1 MQATFLEKEKTG
13 LLDGE
18 VERSFLKKDNLSIA
32 LALHDVFNQNNGF
45 LQEYSATA
53 LTQTYQKTL
62 GRYAMLSLRYRFDSK
77 KD

>member
-1 MQATFLEKEKTG
+1 M
-13 LLDGE
+13 LDCE

-32 LALHDVFNQNNGF
+32 LALHDIFNQNNGF

-62 GRYAMLSLRYRFDSK
+62 GRYAMLSFRYRFDTK

>member
-1 MQATFLEKEKTG
+1 M
-13 LLDGE
+13 LDCE

-32 LALHDVFNQNNGF
+32 LALHDIFNQNNGF

-53 LTQTYQKTL
+53 LTQTYQQTL
-62 GRYAMLSLRYRFDSK
+62 GRYAMLLLRYRFDTK

>member
-1 MQATFLEKEKTG
+1 M
-13 LLDGE
+13 LDYE

-53 LTQTYQKTL
+53 LTQTYQ
-62 GRYAMLSLRYRFDSK
+62 
-77 KD
+77 

>member
-1 MQATFLEKEKTG
+1 M
-13 LLDGE
+13 LDGE

-32 LALHDVFNQNNGF
+32 LALHDIFNQNNGF

-62 GRYAMLSLRYRFDSK
+62 GRYAMLTLKYRFNTK

>member
-1 MQATFLEKEKTG
+1 M
-13 LLDGE
+13 LDGE

-62 GRYAMLSLRYRFDSK
+62 GRYAMLSLRYRFDTK